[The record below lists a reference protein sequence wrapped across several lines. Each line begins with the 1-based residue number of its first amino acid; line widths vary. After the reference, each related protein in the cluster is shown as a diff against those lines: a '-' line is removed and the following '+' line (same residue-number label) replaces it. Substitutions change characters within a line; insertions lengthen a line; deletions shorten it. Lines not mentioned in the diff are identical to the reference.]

1 MAANNEKFYVTQ
13 EGYDDLKRELDEL
26 IHVTRQQVIV
36 ELQEA
41 RAQGDLSENADY
53 DAAREHQ
60 AQVEAR
66 IQEVEALLKKAE
78 IITESDGKKSR
89 KNAAVHIGSV
99 VTLKD
104 LSDGEVATYTIV
116 GTIEADPF
124 ENKISNESPV
134 AKAIMDHKSGDV
146 VDIKQVSVPYQV
158 EILDIK

>member
-13 EGYDDLKRELDEL
+13 EGYDDLQRELDQL
-26 IHVTRQQVIV
+26 IHVTRQEVIV

-53 DAAREHQ
+53 DAARDHQ

-78 IITESDGKKSR
+78 IITESDGTKAR
-89 KNAAVHIGSV
+89 RNAVVHIGSV

-104 LSDGEVATYTIV
+104 LSDDTENTYTIV

-134 AKAIMDHKSGDV
+134 ARAIMEHKAGDV
-146 VDIKQVSVPYQV
+146 VTIKMVNEPYDV
-158 EILDIK
+158 EILDVK